1 MDFVIEKLLELEE
14 EQRRFWQ
21 VEMNNDAREEVEMVK
36 IKELGRRMEE
46 HLEADDVWGLAA
58 FVPLVLGVLRN
69 PVLCV
74 FLLALAGRTSY
85 RGLSI
90 SLVML
95 AFISSPSSCL
105 IYLFGGKLV
114 SKDPADLGSDLL
126 NRLRH
131 SEPAEL
137 DGNANLAG
145 DERLQR
151 DVLEADL
158 PSGMGC
164 CYVIRRVLFRR
175 EREQHIDDVEAGLPG
190 PTD

>member
-36 IKELGRRMEE
+36 IRELGKKMEE
-46 HLEADDVWGLAA
+46 HLEADDMWGLAA

-74 FLLALAGRTSY
+74 FLLALAGRTPY

-126 NRLRH
+126 NRLRN
-131 SEPAEL
+131 SEPAEI

-145 DERLQR
+145 DER

-164 CYVIRRVLFRR
+164 CYVIRRVLFRW

-190 PTD
+190 TTD